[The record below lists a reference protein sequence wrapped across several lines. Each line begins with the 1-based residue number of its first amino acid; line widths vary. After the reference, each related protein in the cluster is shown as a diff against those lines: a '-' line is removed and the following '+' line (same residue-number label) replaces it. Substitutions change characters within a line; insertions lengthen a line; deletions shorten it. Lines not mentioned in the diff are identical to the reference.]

1 MKNTWASS
9 LELKEIFPILVTPST
24 TALEATQGQMHGF
37 FSQRPHKCHLE
48 EMASVG
54 D

>member
-1 MKNTWASS
+1 MQFAQI
-9 LELKEIFPILVTPST
+9 LKKVVNRQLPK

-37 FSQRPHKCHLE
+37 FSQLPHKTHLE
-48 EMASVG
+48 EVASVG